1 MERWPIICGH
11 GLDNDLRYLDM
22 KCPFIIDTAL
32 WLRQGDRKM
41 KLKSLSK
48 YFLQEEI
55 QEGQEG
61 HDSGEDAR
69 AA

>member
-11 GLDNDLRYLDM
+11 GLDNDLRYLNM
-22 KCPFIIDTAL
+22 ECPFIIDTAL

-55 QEGQEG
+55 
-61 HDSGEDAR
+61 
-69 AA
+69 